1 MTMTTK
7 IIRKIVEIDEEKCD
21 GCGACIPSCAEGAL
35 AIVQGKA
42 RIVKDLYC
50 DGLGACLGACP
61 RDALKIIEREAE
73 DFDEAA
79 AHAHVA
85 RMKAEAEM
93 KAARPATL
101 GCGCP
106 GSAMMSM
113 QPRAA
118 KAPAARTSSPCACM
132 GGDEEV
138 APEAP
143 ASALSHWPVK
153 IKLVPPHAP
162 FLRGAELVVAA
173 DCAPVAL
180 AGFNPNVLA
189 GKVVMI
195 GCPKFDDVDA
205 YLAKFQEI
213 FAVSG
218 VASVT
223 VLRMEVPCC
232 TGLSGLVH
240 EAARRAGSAV
250 PIKDV
255 VITRNGDMV
264 LQNEN
269 LFA

>member
-1 MTMTTK
+1 MTKTNTIVRK
-7 IIRKIVEIDEEKCD
+7 IIEIDEEKCD
-21 GCGACIPSCAEGAL
+21 GCGNCIPSCAEGAL
-35 AIVQGKA
+35 AIVDGKA

-50 DGLGACLGACP
+50 DGLGACLGHCP
-61 RDALKIIEREAE
+61 QGALKIIEREAV

-85 RMKAEAEM
+85 RMKAEAE
-93 KAARPATL
+93 KPATL

-106 GSAMMSM
+106 GSAMMSLK
-113 QPRAA
+113 PAA
-118 KAPAARTSSPCACM
+118 KAKTSSPCACM
-132 GGDEEV
+132 GGDE
-138 APEAP
+138 PEAQ
-143 ASALSHWPVK
+143 ASALTHWPVK
-153 IKLVPPHAP
+153 IKLVPPQAP
-162 FLRGAELVVAA
+162 FLRGADLVVAA

-180 AGFNPNVLA
+180 AGFNPNVLE

-240 EAARRAGSAV
+240 EAARRAGSSV
-250 PIKDV
+250 KIKDV

-264 LQNEN
+264 QQNAN
-269 LFA
+269 PFA

>member
-1 MTMTTK
+1 MTITN
-7 IIRKIVEIDEEKCD
+7 IVRKIVEIDEEKCD

-35 AIVQGKA
+35 AIVDGKA

-61 RDALKIIEREAE
+61 RDALTIIEREAE
-73 DFDEAA
+73 EFDEAA

-85 RMKAEAEM
+85 RMKAEEE
-93 KAARPATL
+93 AARARPVTL
-101 GCGCP
+101 DCGCP
-106 GSAMMSM
+106 GSAMIEMKRE
-113 QPRAA
+113 PA
-118 KAPAARTSSPCACM
+118 KKAKPTSPCACF
-132 GGDEEV
+132 GDFDEPEEK
-138 APEAP
+138 AAKPE
-143 ASALSHWPVK
+143 STLSHWPVK

-162 FLRGAELVVAA
+162 FLRGADLIVAA

-195 GCPKFDDVDA
+195 GCPKFDDA
-205 YLAKFQEI
+205 QEYLAKFKAILTQ
-213 FAVSG
+213 SG

-232 TGLSGLVH
+232 TGLSHLVH
-240 EAARRAGSAV
+240 RAAEETGSRV
-250 PIKDV
+250 PLKDI

-264 LQNEN
+264 ESML
-269 LFA
+269 